1 MSNVIPF
8 DFEGHAVRTLIR
20 DGEPWFVLADVCRV
34 LEVGNPSDAARRL
47 DDDEKATLDN
57 IEGHSGQRGGA
68 QSFIIINES
77 GLYAIILTSR
87 KPAAK
92 RFRRWVTGEVL
103 PSIRRTGAYFVAQD
117 NTAPEPEEPPVA
129 DTCGVDQ
136 LPARTAEMWLQMV
149 REARLLSGPDA
160 ARALWAVSPLPALP
174 YLPAGARHSERHGE
188 TLAVDPAAKT
198 WPGTPEGRLM
208 AVLSL
213 KAGDGRTVAQM
224 IEAGDCRSF
233 LARNGV
239 LTDPPGWRGFIAIA
253 NTGPATQLAWGYAR
267 GDGRRALMMLD
278 GVRDGGKPFRFGRAS
293 SRAVL
298 VPLALLHRVPRAA

>member
-8 DFEGHAVRTLIR
+8 DFEGTSVRTLIR

-34 LEVGNPSDAARRL
+34 LELDNPRNVTARL
-47 DDDEKATLDN
+47 DDDEKGVHTMDTP
-57 IEGHSGQRGGA
+57 GGP
-68 QSFIIINES
+68 QSFTIINES
-77 GLYAIILTSR
+77 GLYALILTSR
-87 KPAAK
+87 KPSAK
-92 RFRRWVTGEVL
+92 RFRKWVTAEVL
-103 PSIRRTGAYFVAQD
+103 PSIRKTGAYFVAQD
-117 NTAPEPEEPPVA
+117 TAPEPDEAPIA
-129 DTCGVDQ
+129 DAGGVNQ
-136 LPARTAEMWLQMV
+136 LPMRTAEFWLQMV

-160 ARALWAVSPLPALP
+160 ACALWATSPLPAIP
-174 YLPAGARHSERHGE
+174 YQPERARHSERHGE
-188 TLAVDPAAKT
+188 TLALDPTAKT

-213 KAGDGRTVAQM
+213 KASGGGRTVAQM

-239 LTDPPGWRGFIAIA
+239 LIDPPGWPGFFAIA
-253 NTGPATQLAWGYAR
+253 NTGPATLLAWGHAR

-278 GVRDGGKPFRFGRAS
+278 GVRDGGKPFRFGRMS

-298 VPLALLHRVPRAA
+298 VPLALLRRAPMAA

>member
-8 DFEGHAVRTLIR
+8 DFEGHAVRILIR

-136 LPARTAEMWLQMV
+136 ARGSPSGSLPMPAR
-149 REARLLSGPDA
+149 
-160 ARALWAVSPLPALP
+160 
-174 YLPAGARHSERHGE
+174 
-188 TLAVDPAAKT
+188 
-198 WPGTPEGRLM
+198 
-208 AVLSL
+208 
-213 KAGDGRTVAQM
+213 
-224 IEAGDCRSF
+224 
-233 LARNGV
+233 
-239 LTDPPGWRGFIAIA
+239 PP
-253 NTGPATQLAWGYAR
+253 
-267 GDGRRALMMLD
+267 
-278 GVRDGGKPFRFGRAS
+278 
-293 SRAVL
+293 
-298 VPLALLHRVPRAA
+298 